1 MKELIPKVF
10 WSILIFSKLGL
21 KNTMLIG
28 LMGIIDDDKVD
39 TDDGDEEDDDV
50 RGKLMFCFDI
60 KAEILFV

>member
-1 MKELIPKVF
+1 
-10 WSILIFSKLGL
+10 
-21 KNTMLIG
+21 MLIG